1 MEPNNDSPI
10 SPNPNIEASYDDTAN
25 LIIKPSTDIAAHIL
39 IAYDIFP
46 ITELE
51 EFTLREE
58 EGFIIIY
65 YLFIYTLIYCK

>member
-65 YLFIYTLIYCK
+65 YLFIYSYIL

>member
-1 MEPNNDSPI
+1 MEPNNDSQI

-58 EGFIIIY
+58 EEGFIIIY
-65 YLFIYTLIYCK
+65 LYTLIYCK

>member
-25 LIIKPSTDIAAHIL
+25 LIIKPTTDIAAHIL
-39 IAYDIFP
+39 IVYDIFP
-46 ITELE
+46 ITDLE

-58 EGFIIIY
+58 GFIINY
-65 YLFIYTLIYCK
+65 LLFIYSYIL